1 MALLTFSRMLYISF
15 LTFSVPDFVLNYL
28 TVGSANLARTRNPPS
43 SIITTHISL
52 PIFTLFPSPAFK
64 T

>member
-1 MALLTFSRMLYISF
+1 MALLMFSRTSYISF
-15 LTFSVPDFVLNYL
+15 LKFNVPDFVPSYL
-28 TVGSANLARTRNPPS
+28 TMGSANLVWTRNPTS

-52 PIFTLFPSPAFK
+52 PMFTLFPSPAFK